1 MLLFSL
7 EVKGIVVS
15 KENQTLMEELSQ
27 KIKEVV
33 KQRLKVFR
41 LKLLPVM

>member
-7 EVKGIVVS
+7 EVKEIVVS